1 MLMNKLSK
9 DQRGISNSLTIPLI
23 GIGVLAFG
31 LLASTI
37 YLFTELDGAKN
48 KRDEFATAQVEKAS
62 DSFEKDIEAKYFQ
75 KEKEPFLDFDGPD
88 LLGGITFKYPKTW
101 SVMVNQEVSSNQQI
115 DAYLH
120 PGMIRFDE
128 ESSRSYALRL
138 QLLTQTYSEVLGSY
152 ISLVQ
157 EGKLK
162 SKAVVFNGTEGVR
175 LDGQLSAEDR
185 GSMVVLPIRDK
196 TMLFWTES
204 PDFIDDY
211 NTMLE
216 TFLFN
221 P

>member
-1 MLMNKLSK
+1 MLMNELSK

-23 GIGVLAFG
+23 GIGILAFG

-48 KRDEFATAQVEKAS
+48 ERDEFATAQVEKAS

-75 KEKEPFLDFDGPD
+75 KEKEPFLDFDGPE

-101 SVMVNQEVSSNQQI
+101 SVMVEQSVSDNEQI
-115 DAYLH
+115 NAYLH
-120 PGMIRFDE
+120 PGIIRFDD
-128 ESSRSYALRL
+128 ESSRSYALRM
-138 QLLTQTYSEVLGSY
+138 QLIKDTYSAALEPY
-152 ISLVQ
+152 IDLVK

-175 LDGQLSAEDR
+175 LDGQLSEEDR
-185 GSMVVLPIRDK
+185 GSMVILPLRDK
-196 TMLFWTES
+196 TMKFWTES

-211 NTMLE
+211 NTILE